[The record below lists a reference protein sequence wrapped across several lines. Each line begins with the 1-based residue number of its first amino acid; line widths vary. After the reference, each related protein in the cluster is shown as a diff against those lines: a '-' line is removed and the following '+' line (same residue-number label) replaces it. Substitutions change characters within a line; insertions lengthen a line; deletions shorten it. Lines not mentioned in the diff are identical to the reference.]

1 MTYPTLKNVVKLAS
15 QVLNLI
21 STHWRVTMVDLLVE
35 FIPIEAQIF
44 LHTTDVCRI
53 NVGLVKVLNHCGPLN

>member
-1 MTYPTLKNVVKLAS
+1 
-15 QVLNLI
+15 
-21 STHWRVTMVDLLVE
+21 MVDLLVE